1 MTTTMLPVT
10 QVLTTTADVLL
21 ADVAIRVQLSPTAYD
36 KAVARHDAIKRW
48 IERGKSPLH
57 GCVEHFYPQGSMAT
71 RSTIASKLRTD
82 EFDIDIVAALLLA
95 ADTPAAEVLDLLYEA
110 IRAEPGSR
118 YFDVAERRT
127 RCITVHYADG
137 MHLDVTPLLR
147 RPATPERE
155 SWLFHHRERTPRELG
170 ERLIANPYG
179 FAAWFN
185 ERMPV
190 DHDFAQMYEAR
201 SIEYE
206 RTVLAGI
213 VDDDPVPPQEH
224 PGRKSMAV
232 IVLQLLKRWRNV
244 QYDLRTGRRPPSIL
258 MSKLVADNA
267 GHTETLSREL
277 LYQSRRML
285 EAFEYCQA
293 VRKPIHV
300 ENPTCPAD
308 VLTDRWPASMSEQ
321 AQFIEDLRELVKDVE
336 RLVEGCRL
344 DEIKEILTK
353 LFGEEPT
360 GAAVDAYAE
369 RIGESIRTGN
379 GRHQTGSGRIVV
391 PAATVAGVTALP
403 TPVRATPPHKFHGDR
418 WKS

>member
-1 MTTTMLPVT
+1 MTTATLPVT
-10 QVLTTTADVLL
+10 QVLAKTVDVLL

-36 KAVARHDAIKRW
+36 KAVARHEAIKRW
-48 IERGKSPLH
+48 IERAKSPLN

-95 ADTPAAEVLDLLYEA
+95 ADTPAAAVLDLLCEA

-118 YFDVAERRT
+118 YYDMAERRT

-155 SWLFHHRERTPRELG
+155 SWLFHHRERTSPELG

-185 ERMPV
+185 ERMPL
-190 DHDFAQMYEAR
+190 DHDFVQMYEAR
-201 SIEYE
+201 SLAYE
-206 RTVLAGI
+206 RTVLAGL

-258 MSKLVADNA
+258 MSKLVADNV
-267 GHTETLSREL
+267 GHAATLSQEL
-277 LYQSRRML
+277 LHQSRQML
-285 EAFEYCQA
+285 AAFRHWQA
-293 VRKPIHV
+293 AGQRIQVA
-300 ENPTCPAD
+300 NPCCAAD
-308 VLTDRWPASMSEQ
+308 VLTDRWPASMSDQ
-321 AQFIEDLRELVKDVE
+321 SQFIKDLSALVKDVQ
-336 RLVEGCRL
+336 RLVEGCLL
-344 DEIKEILTK
+344 DEMKEILIN

-369 RIGESIRTGN
+369 RIGEPIRAGR
-379 GRHQTGSGRIVV
+379 GRHETGSGRIVV
-391 PAATVAGVTALP
+391 PAASVAGVVASP
-403 TPVRATPPHKFHGDR
+403 TPVRATPPHRFHGDSWER
-418 WKS
+418 

>member
-1 MTTTMLPVT
+1 MTTTTLPVT
-10 QVLTTTADVLL
+10 QMLTKTADVLL

-36 KAVARHDAIKRW
+36 KAVSRHEAIKRW
-48 IERGKSPLH
+48 IERAKSPLH

-118 YFDVAERRT
+118 YYDMAERRT

-147 RPATPERE
+147 RPATSERE
-155 SWLFHHRERTPRELG
+155 SWLFHHRERTLRELG
-170 ERLIANPYG
+170 KRLIANPYG

-185 ERMPV
+185 ERMPL
-190 DHDFAQMYEAR
+190 DHVFVQMYEAR
-201 SIEYE
+201 SLEYE

-258 MSKLVADNA
+258 MSKLVADNV
-267 GHTETLSREL
+267 GHAETLSQEL
-277 LYQSRRML
+277 LYQSRQML
-285 EAFEYCQA
+285 AAFQHWQA
-293 VRKPIHV
+293 AGRRIHV
-300 ENPTCPAD
+300 ANPCCAAD
-308 VLTDRWPASMSEQ
+308 VLTDR
-321 AQFIEDLRELVKDVE
+321 
-336 RLVEGCRL
+336 
-344 DEIKEILTK
+344 
-353 LFGEEPT
+353 
-360 GAAVDAYAE
+360 
-369 RIGESIRTGN
+369 
-379 GRHQTGSGRIVV
+379 
-391 PAATVAGVTALP
+391 
-403 TPVRATPPHKFHGDR
+403 
-418 WKS
+418 

>member
-10 QVLTTTADVLL
+10 PVLGETADVLL

-36 KAVARHDAIKRW
+36 KAVARHEAIKRW
-48 IERGKSPLH
+48 IERVRSPLH

-82 EFDIDIVAALLLA
+82 EFDIDIIAALLLS

-110 IRAEPGSR
+110 VRGEPGSR
-118 YFDVAERRT
+118 YYDMAERRT

-170 ERLIANPYG
+170 QRLIANPYG

-185 ERMPV
+185 ERMPL
-190 DHDFAQMYEAR
+190 DHDFVQMYEAR

-206 RTVLAGI
+206 RAVLAGI

-277 LYQSRRML
+277 LYQSRQML
-285 EAFEYCQA
+285 EAFVHCQA
-293 VRKPIHV
+293 VGKRIHV
-300 ENPTCPAD
+300 ENPTCLVD
-308 VLTDRWPASMSEQ
+308 VLTDRWPASMGEQ
-321 AQFIEDLRELVKDVE
+321 VQFIEDLRELVKDAE
-336 RLVEGCRL
+336 RLVKG
-344 DEIKEILTK
+344 
-353 LFGEEPT
+353 
-360 GAAVDAYAE
+360 
-369 RIGESIRTGN
+369 
-379 GRHQTGSGRIVV
+379 
-391 PAATVAGVTALP
+391 VASM
-403 TPVRATPPHKFHGDR
+403 RSR
-418 WKS
+418 RS

>member
-1 MTTTMLPVT
+1 
-10 QVLTTTADVLL
+10 
-21 ADVAIRVQLSPTAYD
+21 
-36 KAVARHDAIKRW
+36 
-48 IERGKSPLH
+48 
-57 GCVEHFYPQGSMAT
+57 MAT

-82 EFDIDIVAALLLA
+82 EFDIDIVAALLHA

-118 YFDVAERRT
+118 YYDMAERRT
-127 RCITVHYADG
+127 RGITVHYADG

-155 SWLFHHRERTPRELG
+155 SWLFHHRERTSREHG
-170 ERLIANPYG
+170 KRLIANPYG

-185 ERMPV
+185 EQMPL
-190 DHDFAQMYEAR
+190 DHDFVQMYEAR
-201 SIEYE
+201 SLEYE

-213 VDDDPVPPQEH
+213 VEDDPMPPQEH

-258 MSKLVADNA
+258 MSKLVADNV
-267 GHTETLSREL
+267 GHAETLSHEL
-277 LYQSRRML
+277 LYQSRQML
-285 EAFEYCQA
+285 AALEHWQA
-293 VRKPIHV
+293 AGKRIHV
-300 ENPTCPAD
+300 ANPRCPAD
-308 VLTDRWPASMSEQ
+308 VLTDRWPASMGEQ
-321 AQFIEDLRELVKDVE
+321 AQFIEDLRNLVKEVE
-336 RLVEGCRL
+336 RLVEGCLL

-369 RIGESIRTGN
+369 RISEPIRTGK
-379 GRHQTGSGRIVV
+379 GRHETGSGRIVV
-391 PAATVAGVTALP
+391 PAASVAGVVASP
-403 TPVRATPPHKFHGDR
+403 TPARATPPHRFHGDQV
-418 WKS
+418 